1 MVLPEK
7 RNRQFGSVFLEQE
20 NVREIH
26 QREFSGRVE
35 TIYVEKTKRNT
46 RQGKTLQCVR
56 IKRNDVKVRFFLN
69 KTAFYL
75 IVSKIITTFAS
86 VKETTNINQF

>member
-7 RNRQFGSVFLEQE
+7 RNRQFGSVFLKQE

-35 TIYVEKTKRNT
+35 TLYVERTKRDT

-56 IKRNDVKVRFFLN
+56 IKRNDEKYVFPK
-69 KTAFYL
+69 
-75 IVSKIITTFAS
+75 
-86 VKETTNINQF
+86 